1 MQKLI
6 EFNEHQDTPL
16 YRPSHLQELKHL
28 SEYFEV
34 PDLDTKV
41 QRHDNPHYWLQRDIL
56 QIKHFQFK
64 FFTKI
69 ILTDDT
75 IPQVKIF
82 THFLLKFLRFNYQL
96 LWEQKD
102 QQTYI
107 NFPQALTHIK
117 LLPYIIN
124 NQNKHLHYI
133 DLTSLNVTHFEQ
145 INLDHNFVLEHS
157 ETSDNRPYTTSDT
170 SHTTTH
176 KEQTSNTQPSYI
188 RQQSEQSE
196 QESPTQETLVNLF
209 QNPDS
214 PPRQPQLQVS
224 DIQLPNPS
232 DTNTIHNTSELS
244 EETVQ
249 NTRSFTITDDSNLI
263 IIPTHTIT
271 QNEITNQNQDNTSNT
286 NPDNISV
293 LSTSNTTITHPSHT
307 QILSP
312 RNYNPPS
319 VPPQFSTQIN
329 THNSPQQS
337 SSNTHSITQN
347 NNTVHFQTPTPPSS
361 SEIQTLTYTP
371 AQTNSVQTT
380 QPTLNI
386 NTIHSNPSSNY
397 TTARQLSRPPLQPI
411 LTNPFFPTY
420 INTITPTLQT
430 SQFHIPNTPS
440 TTIRTNPHLHSTSTT
455 SLPNIS
461 NNPTYNTTPPST
473 MSHNTMSHPTY
484 INSSTS
490 ISEPIKPFDGLD
502 HNYTPEEYLQHIE
515 ARVTFS
521 LGLQPT
527 SQHEY
532 KFWHARRMAFI
543 QCSLTGTALSW
554 YIRLNDTYKHDWHA
568 FVQAFKKQFSSQKNA
583 YYAQV
588 EVLNL
593 SKKDNETVR
602 HFALKVQQLVEKGWC
617 NENASTT
624 NLKCNE
630 IFTKG
635 LPKNLKDFAN
645 KRQVKHTSTVLEPSI
660 PFHTLVKLVDAED
673 IANDK
678 IRTHDLALEINNI
691 TKQLNTQTLDHP
703 SQEQLMYTQPKD
715 PNNENK
721 AAYKKFCS
729 YCHRTKHSISACF
742 KKQRDDEDKREA
754 YARSKSPQKSFVQYF
769 RSPSNDR
776 TKHYDN
782 RYRSRSTS
790 RDNSCNQKYS
800 QNRYRSTSRDRDRF
814 RYDKSTTPPHYSRSR
829 YDTYKRDSR
838 SYRSPYRSSYRSPYR
853 QNSRP
858 RYRSRSYSRD
868 NKFTKYTNS
877 YRPPSR
883 PRDSRFSRSRSHS
896 NSRNKINMIHNKTK
910 LTLSSLKYTCIT
922 QQQWQML
929 SHLQVGFIL
938 YMYTPHQV

>member
-1 MQKLI
+1 MLPTPFTVTTDKRQNRYLIQDVTPFLQNIIFQYTNPLPFEAEPHILHTIPLVREHCDSYLYYIHYKTLDITRSQTPFQVIFNPVKGINSGTFYRTIHPQNITLSIQDVFHTYMQKLI

-102 QQTYI
+102 QQAYI
-107 NFPQALTHIK
+107 NFSQALTHIE

-124 NQNKHLHYI
+124 HQNKHLHYI

-176 KEQTSNTQPSYI
+176 KEQTSNTQPSYL
-188 RQQSEQSE
+188 RQQSEQSEQSE
-196 QESPTQETLVNLF
+196 QESPLQETLVNLF

-232 DTNTIHNTSELS
+232 ETNTIHNTSELS

-286 NPDNISV
+286 NPDNTSV

-329 THNSPQQS
+329 TINSPQQS

-411 LTNPFFPTY
+411 LTNPLSYNLTSTNPSHTQQSQINYNTHNQLNTLSFQHTS
-420 INTITPTLQT
+420 NTITPTLQT
-430 SQFHIPNTPS
+430 SQFHIPNPPS

-527 SQHEY
+527 LEHEY

-588 EVLNL
+588 EALNL
-593 SKKDNETVR
+593 TKRDNETVR

-617 NENASTT
+617 NENASTI

-630 IFTKG
+630 IFSKG
-635 LPKNLKDFAN
+635 RPKNLEDFAN

-715 PNNENK
+715 PNNKNK
-721 AAYKKFCS
+721 PAYKKYCS
-729 YCHRTKHSISACF
+729 YCHRTNHSISA
-742 KKQRDDEDKREA
+742 
-754 YARSKSPQKSFVQYF
+754 
-769 RSPSNDR
+769 
-776 TKHYDN
+776 
-782 RYRSRSTS
+782 
-790 RDNSCNQKYS
+790 
-800 QNRYRSTSRDRDRF
+800 
-814 RYDKSTTPPHYSRSR
+814 
-829 YDTYKRDSR
+829 
-838 SYRSPYRSSYRSPYR
+838 
-853 QNSRP
+853 
-858 RYRSRSYSRD
+858 
-868 NKFTKYTNS
+868 
-877 YRPPSR
+877 
-883 PRDSRFSRSRSHS
+883 
-896 NSRNKINMIHNKTK
+896 
-910 LTLSSLKYTCIT
+910 
-922 QQQWQML
+922 
-929 SHLQVGFIL
+929 
-938 YMYTPHQV
+938 